1 MEKKLYSCP
10 QIEVL
15 RINTLLLQAFGE
27 ASMPSNPFSGP
38 EDPFG
43 APGRTDKA
51 F

>member
-10 QIEVL
+10 QIEVV
-15 RINTLLLQAFGE
+15 RINTLLLQALGE
-27 ASMPSNPFSGP
+27 ASMPS
-38 EDPFG
+38 DPFG

>member
-15 RINTLLLQAFGE
+15 RINTLLLQAFGD
-27 ASMPSNPFSGP
+27 ASMPLNPFGT
-38 EDPFG
+38 EDPLG

>member
-27 ASMPSNPFSGP
+27 ASMP
-38 EDPFG
+38 EDPFAPTDPLG